1 VFVEIIYAYLCGR
14 GTVGIRYLQLML
26 GLRLHTT
33 VCAMRFVVCRDQTWP
48 WNLQFEVCRLEPHL
62 QYIPFREN
70 NRHGVH
76 AVRLNN

>member
-33 VCAMRFVVCRDQTWP
+33 VCAMRFVVCRDQTCP
-48 WNLQFEVCRLEPHL
+48 GTCNLKFAGLSLTYGTYLSEKTADMVSTL
-62 QYIPFREN
+62 F
-70 NRHGVH
+70 
-76 AVRLNN
+76 A